1 MNSFGKKLGL
11 AAALTMGST
20 VGACFSASAQDAAAP
35 PNVPPL
41 QAVNPGY
48 APAVRLPDNGFSFLH
63 HSSTAAEGYFRGA
76 GAYVR
81 AVGDANL
88 SNSLANLNNQEAYR
102 RALENTLKYAET
114 YYAKR
119 DLWFDYQERHR
130 RPPLTMEG
138 YARLAAEAG
147 ADRLAADQF
156 DQESGKVAWPVL
168 LQAEVLKPYRNGI
181 DDALANRSLTDIGLG
196 SRTYEVVRANTA
208 AMQDILDRYRKDI
221 PSYLYVNSTK
231 FLESVLFEAR
241 FAPPGAEQPETEK
254 PAG

>member
-1 MNSFGKKLGL
+1 MRNVTKGISL
-11 AAALTMGST
+11 AAMLALTNAAS
-20 VGACFSASAQDAAAP
+20 VSAQDAP
-35 PNVPPL
+35 PPDVPRF
-41 QAVNPGY
+41 QVVNPGY
-48 APAVRLPDNGFSFLH
+48 APAVRMPDNGFSFLH

-119 DLWFDYQERHR
+119 DLWFDYQERTS
-130 RPPLTMEG
+130 RPPLTMEES
-138 YARLAAEAG
+138 ARLAAEAG
-147 ADRLAADQF
+147 ADRLTSEHYDANT
-156 DQESGKVAWPVL
+156 GKVMWPVL
-168 LQAEVLKPYRNGI
+168 LQAQVLQPYRDGI
-181 DDALANRSLTDIGLG
+181 DDALANRSLTENGIG

-241 FAPPGAEQPETEK
+241 FAPPGAEAPQ
-254 PAG
+254 G

>member
-1 MNSFGKKLGL
+1 ML
-11 AAALTMGST
+11 AFTGSVALTGIST
-20 VGACFSASAQDAAAP
+20 LTGASVASAQDAPAQG
-35 PNVPPL
+35 VPQL

-76 GAYVR
+76 GSYVR

-119 DLWFDYQERHR
+119 DLWFDYQERNS
-130 RPPLTMEG
+130 RPPLTMEERT
-138 YARLAAEAG
+138 RLAAEAG
-147 ADRLAADQF
+147 ADRLSSEHYDTNT
-156 DQESGKVAWPVL
+156 GKVMWPVL
-168 LQAEVLKPYRNGI
+168 LQAQVLQPYRDGI
-181 DDALANRSLTDIGLG
+181 DDALANRSLTENGLG

-241 FAPPGAEQPETEK
+241 FAPPGAELPQ
-254 PAG
+254 G